1 MGLRRWHSGE
11 SGSDTQTYNHDDWI
25 SNPWIS
31 MHRPDWYGV
40 IQTAENRDSTSWSGR
55 TALLVRM
62 EFD

>member
-1 MGLRRWHSGE
+1 
-11 SGSDTQTYNHDDWI
+11 
-25 SNPWIS
+25 